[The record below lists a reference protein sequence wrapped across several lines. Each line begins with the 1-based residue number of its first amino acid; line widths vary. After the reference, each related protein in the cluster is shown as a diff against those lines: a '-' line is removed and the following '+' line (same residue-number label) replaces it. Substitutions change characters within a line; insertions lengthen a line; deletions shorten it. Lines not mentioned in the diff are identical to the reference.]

1 MYEHLIAL
9 QQALKARSLLKKK
22 YMHSYRQKQQA
33 LHSTLFVPSSRSLVT
48 DEAYHNTIVNALI
61 ERRIILED
69 ALNKFALQANTLTQV
84 ALQLVETLRS
94 GHKVLVAGNGGS
106 AAEAQHF
113 AAELVGRF
121 KRDRAPYA
129 VLALTTDTAILT
141 AVANDYGYQDV
152 FARQVLAFGQ
162 PNDMLLAFST
172 SGESE
177 NLLQAAQAA
186 HQRGMVTVA
195 ITGESASSLEALS
208 DVTIKVPLVDTA
220 LVQELHMIVTHI
232 LCDITETQLSSES
245 EETATIVYPGRQE
258 EMHEATI
265 WQTFGENEWPS

>member
-1 MYEHLIAL
+1 MYAM
-9 QQALKARSLLKKK
+9 S
-22 YMHSYRQKQQA
+22 RQKQQ
-33 LHSTLFVPSSRSLVT
+33 STFLGPSFEPLAKG
-48 DEAYHNTIVNALI
+48 AYHDVVVNALV
-61 ERRIILED
+61 ERRVLLED
-69 ALNKFALQANTLTQV
+69 ALSKFALQADTLASV
-84 ALQLVETLRS
+84 ALHLVETLRS

-129 VLALTTDTAILT
+129 VLALTTDTSILT
-141 AVANDYGYQDV
+141 AVANDYGYQDI

-177 NLLQAAQAA
+177 NLLRAA
-186 HQRGMVTVA
+186 HASRQCKMITVA
-195 ITGESASSLEALS
+195 ITGEAASSLEALS
-208 DVTIKVPLVDTA
+208 DVTIRVPLVDTA

-232 LCDITETQLSSES
+232 LCDIVETHLSSENKD
-245 EETATIVYPGRQE
+245 TTTMVYRQE
-258 EMHEATI
+258 EQAEAI
-265 WQTFGENEWPS
+265 VWQTTSQEEWQA